1 MVEIAKPEYISGAI
15 RIETLQ
21 SLTIWLFSWFNSKET
36 KNYLVIKIIRFSR
49 ISKKFAFFPFTRAT
63 EVNTLKAL
71 VL

>member
-49 ISKKFAFFPFTRAT
+49 ISK
-63 EVNTLKAL
+63 
-71 VL
+71 